1 MRAVE
6 SGNSEGKDG
15 TMTVELH
22 SHKKSRRGEPIPYYY
37 PYVPLPNPPI
47 LSSAIVIA
55 FVCELMRIISE
66 DAQKSHTKVEGRES
80 GGWY

>member
-47 LSSAIVIA
+47 LSSAILIA
-55 FVCELMRIISE
+55 HR
-66 DAQKSHTKVEGRES
+66 AQRSHTKVEGSE
-80 GGWY
+80 GVDVNQYNLLF